1 MGVGQGEGPCMVS
14 SNVSCVLR
22 TLPLNR
28 MTDTTENIT
37 FPQFLW
43 QAVKKKECPGKK
55 RGNFTVYGVLVDT
68 SKTKEIKCPLSRK
81 TDFDWITEM

>member
-1 MGVGQGEGPCMVS
+1 MVS

-22 TLPLNR
+22 TLPLDR

-37 FPQFLW
+37 FPQLLW
-43 QAVKKKECPGKK
+43 QAVKKKERMSRKEA
-55 RGNFTVYGVLVDT
+55 GNFTVYGVLVDT